1 VEPTYNFQVLDPLL
15 LSFLSAVIRIQ
26 KEIETMSKQK
36 RFSTLALAATGLL
49 AASVTCFAQT
59 DTAKSQNESTSV
71 VAVASSNQPKVDERI
86 DNYGVSA
93 KTNEN
98 VSVTETKKN
107 FSPEKF
113 MTAVRQSSNS
123 KSTFVMAPTYE
134 LRKDEFAKSVEPK
147 RIEFVPSTGQ
157 KLPE

>member
-1 VEPTYNFQVLDPLL
+1 
-15 LSFLSAVIRIQ
+15 
-26 KEIETMSKQK
+26 MSKQK
-36 RFSTLALAATGLL
+36 RFSKLALAATGLL
-49 AASVTCFAQT
+49 AASVTCFAQA

-86 DNYGVSA
+86 DNYGVLA
-93 KTNEN
+93 KTNES
-98 VSVTETKKN
+98 VVVTETKKN

-113 MTAVRQSSNS
+113 MTAVKQSSNS
-123 KSTFVMAPTYE
+123 KSTFVMTPSYE
-134 LRKDEFAKSVEPK
+134 LRKDEFAKASAPK

>member
-1 VEPTYNFQVLDPLL
+1 
-15 LSFLSAVIRIQ
+15 
-26 KEIETMSKQK
+26 MSKQK
-36 RFSTLALAATGLL
+36 TFSKIALAATGLL
-49 AASVTCFAQT
+49 AMSVTCFAQT

-71 VAVASSNQPKVDERI
+71 VAVASSSQPKVDERF

-93 KTNEN
+93 KTNE
-98 VSVTETKKN
+98 SVAATETKKN

-113 MTAVRQSSNS
+113 MTAIKESSNS
-123 KSTFVMAPTYE
+123 KSTFVMTPSYE
-134 LRKDEFAKSVEPK
+134 LRKDEFAKANAPK

>member
-1 VEPTYNFQVLDPLL
+1 
-15 LSFLSAVIRIQ
+15 
-26 KEIETMSKQK
+26 MSKQK
-36 RFSTLALAATGLL
+36 TFSKLALAATGLL
-49 AASVTCFAQT
+49 AVSATCFAQT

-71 VAVASSNQPKVDERI
+71 VAVASSNQPKVDERF

-93 KTNEN
+93 KTNAN
-98 VSVTETKKN
+98 VAVTETKKN

-113 MTAVRQSSNS
+113 MTAVRQSSNA
-123 KSTFVMAPTYE
+123 KSTFVMVPSYE
-134 LRKDEFAKSVEPK
+134 LRKDEFATSSAPK